1 MGFAGCP
8 PQDFWPV
15 SAGIWFVFSHDRV
28 DLGCFEHLPSPRL
41 RRDWRK
47 ETEAT
52 ETVTNK
58 ESIFFPETLE

>member
-15 SAGIWFVFSHDRV
+15 SAGIWFVICRDRV
-28 DLGCFEHLPSPRL
+28 DLGCFEQE
-41 RRDWRK
+41 

-58 ESIFFPETLE
+58 ESIFSHSGLNCLKKS